1 MCQVLGLSTFYPQ
14 AAFIRGSMIPLGE
27 RNPLPSYRQRRK
39 GLWSHH
45 LDSKYWVVVL
55 LQLATGGHRVLPASH
70 DKRPGPFLLLTG
82 HLIRDCKMMPLQ
94 GQDWCLFPFSP
105 LYPSLSLATTSELS

>member
-1 MCQVLGLSTFYPQ
+1 
-14 AAFIRGSMIPLGE
+14 MIPLGE
-27 RNPLPSYRQRRK
+27 RTPLPSYRQRRK

-45 LDSKYWVVVL
+45 QDSKYWVVVL
-55 LQLATGGHRVLPASH
+55 LQLATGGHKVLPASH

-94 GQDWCLFPFSP
+94 GWD
-105 LYPSLSLATTSELS
+105 